1 MFILIFEQLV
11 KMFFIMVLA
20 FICYRIGLVDQNGN
34 KNVSNLLL
42 MVVNPILIIT
52 VYQTSYDPELVR
64 GLLFAFAAAAVTHVL
79 GILISGVLIRSG
91 GGADTCIERFS
102 AMYSNCGFIGIPLI
116 GSVLGDTGIF
126 YISAYMVIFN
136 LFSWTHGVM
145 LMEGKF
151 SLKALADVHRNMP
164 GGGPV
169 LRPSGDPGRPAGFH
183 ELCGG
188 HEHAPGHDGGRI
200 LRGPGGHRE
209 NVPEPAALLHVRAQ
223 AAGLPALH
231 GAPAPPVP
239 AALRCGNDHAD
250 RGSLPDRNHLHD
262 DGDPV

>member
-151 SLKALADVHRNMP
+151 SLKK
-164 GGGPV
+164 
-169 LRPSGDPGRPAGFH
+169 
-183 ELCGG
+183 LCGG

-250 RGSLPDRNHLHD
+250 RGGLPDRNHLHD